1 MREAKRARLE
11 AAGWKVGGAKEFLA
25 LSDQEAEYIELKLTL
40 AASLREKRRQR
51 RLGQTDM
58 AKLVHSSQSRVA
70 KMEAADRSVSID
82 LIIRSLIALGTSNPE
97 LGKIIARS
105 HLAAMSR

>member
-11 AAGWKVGGAKEFLA
+11 AKGWKIGGAKEFLA
-25 LSDQEAEYIELKLTL
+25 LSDQEAEYIDLKLKL
-40 AASLREKRRQR
+40 AEGLREKRRQR

-58 AKLVHSSQSRVA
+58 AKLVNSSQSRVA

-82 LIIRSLIALGTSNPE
+82 LIIRSLIALGTSSSE

-105 HLAAMSR
+105 HTPAIPR